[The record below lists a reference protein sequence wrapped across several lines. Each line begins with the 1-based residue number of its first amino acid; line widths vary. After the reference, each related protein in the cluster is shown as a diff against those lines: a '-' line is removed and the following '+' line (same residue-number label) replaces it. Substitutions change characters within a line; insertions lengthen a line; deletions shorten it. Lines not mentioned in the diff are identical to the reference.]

1 MQSPW
6 RVFISRTSELAEFPG
21 EDVGGSFVAAA
32 KRAIERAM
40 HAVIDMSNGAASP
53 SPPSA
58 ISKRYVLASDV
69 YVGIFGFRYGT
80 LVRDEPLPSRS
91 YTELEFDTAAAVGK
105 PRLIFLLSDDL
116 SVEVPSTFFQDSAR
130 DRQDSLRR
138 RAREDAGLTVTTV
151 RSPGDLEI
159 KLYQALRDLA
169 QSMEGQAASSWSLE
183 HDPEFN
189 RHWGPRSRGVAVD
202 AEEGDR
208 FRGRRAAFSRIRSW
222 FDDVAPTRR
231 IMAVTGSPGVGKSA
245 ILGRIVV
252 DSAPEAIVKRVPDGA
267 AQSTRGDWN
276 IHCAV
281 HARAKTSLDVAREI
295 IRAVNGSPIDQIQ
308 DLMTSLPD
316 ALEHRR
322 LPAYNIV
329 VDALDEARSS
339 TDTRSIVRD
348 ILLPIAEFCGD
359 HNVRILIG
367 TRQRDDEGSILRLL
381 ANAAEIVDL
390 DEPQYFELHDLE
402 SYSIATLQLE
412 GSKRP
417 SVYSDV
423 SIARPVAER
432 IAALAAPNFLVAGL
446 VARSHGLYDQNP
458 VSPDEIVFTG
468 SVEDAFQRYLQRIP
482 AVDGVAAEEIL
493 TGLALAEPPGLTYEL
508 WQLAVE
514 VLTERR
520 VGLASL
526 RKFSRTAAANFLIE
540 ESDVRTD
547 RTYTLYHQAL
557 NESLVS
563 WRSDLGSSRKQDE
576 GLFASALLELGQT
589 GGWERAPEYLLR
601 SLSTHAR
608 RGGVIDDVL
617 SDREFLLYA
626 DLGRLLS
633 QISDIES
640 GIAITRRRLLRSR
653 RMPSLKSL

>member
-1 MQSPW
+1 
-6 RVFISRTSELAEFPG
+6 
-21 EDVGGSFVAAA
+21 
-32 KRAIERAM
+32 
-40 HAVIDMSNGAASP
+40 
-53 SPPSA
+53 
-58 ISKRYVLASDV
+58 
-69 YVGIFGFRYGT
+69 
-80 LVRDEPLPSRS
+80 
-91 YTELEFDTAAAVGK
+91 
-105 PRLIFLLSDDL
+105 
-116 SVEVPSTFFQDSAR
+116 
-130 DRQDSLRR
+130 
-138 RAREDAGLTVTTV
+138 
-151 RSPGDLEI
+151 
-159 KLYQALRDLA
+159 
-169 QSMEGQAASSWSLE
+169 
-183 HDPEFN
+183 
-189 RHWGPRSRGVAVD
+189 
-202 AEEGDR
+202 
-208 FRGRRAAFSRIRSW
+208 
-222 FDDVAPTRR
+222 
-231 IMAVTGSPGVGKSA
+231 
-245 ILGRIVV
+245 
-252 DSAPEAIVKRVPDGA
+252 
-267 AQSTRGDWN
+267 
-276 IHCAV
+276 
-281 HARAKTSLDVAREI
+281 
-295 IRAVNGSPIDQIQ
+295 
-308 DLMTSLPD
+308 MTSLPD

-576 GLFASALLELGQT
+576 GLFVPALLELGQT
-589 GGWERAPEYLLR
+589 GGWERAPDILLR
-601 SLSTHAR
+601 S
-608 RGGVIDDVL
+608 
-617 SDREFLLYA
+617 
-626 DLGRLLS
+626 
-633 QISDIES
+633 
-640 GIAITRRRLLRSR
+640 
-653 RMPSLKSL
+653 